1 VSLASPVG
9 TTTPASDWFVTA
21 SRIFRL
27 WQVLGAL
34 AIWIVMATACAC
46 ATRSPWMSFAEYA
59 KHEHPTPY
67 ILRWQLADASLLY
80 FGSDHVYD
88 PTHPQV
94 AHIERLWSSL
104 RPTIAFNEGGDPPAL
119 PTVAEA
125 VARHGESGLVRT
137 LAARDGVEVHSLE
150 PSHEAQVLTLRATY
164 TAEQIKLFY
173 ALRQMEQS
181 YRRTSDRSPAATL
194 DHVLHGLG
202 TIPGLAGA
210 PQSFEE
216 YTRACQRL
224 LPATPDC
231 MRPPAAWL
239 DPADTH
245 TGAYTNALSAA
256 LAQQRDEHMVTLLRG
271 ALRPGARVFAVV
283 GSSHVFM
290 QEEALRRALAAT
302 PTRL

>member
-1 VSLASPVG
+1 
-9 TTTPASDWFVTA
+9 
-21 SRIFRL
+21 
-27 WQVLGAL
+27 
-34 AIWIVMATACAC
+34 
-46 ATRSPWMSFAEYA
+46 MSFAEYA
-59 KHEHPTPY
+59 RHEHPTPY
-67 ILRWQLADASLLY
+67 ILRWELADSTLLY
-80 FGSDHVYD
+80 FGSDHVYE

-94 AHIERLWSSL
+94 AHIERLWSAL

-119 PTVAEA
+119 LTVAEA
-125 VARHGESGLVRT
+125 VGHHGESGLVRT

-150 PSHEAQVLTLRATY
+150 PLYEAQVITLRATY

-181 YRRTSDRSPAATL
+181 YRQRSDRSPAATL
-194 DHVLHGLG
+194 DHVLHRLG
-202 TIPGLAGA
+202 AIPGLAGA
-210 PQSFEE
+210 PQNYEQ
-216 YTRACQRL
+216 YIRACQRL

-239 DPADTH
+239 DPADT
-245 TGAYTNALSAA
+245 GVYTNALSAA
-256 LAQQRDEHMVTLLRG
+256 LAQQRDEHMVALLHG

-290 QEEALRRALAAT
+290 QEQALRRALAAM

>member
-1 VSLASPVG
+1 MA
-9 TTTPASDWFVTA
+9 AA
-21 SRIFRL
+21 
-27 WQVLGAL
+27 AL
-34 AIWIVMATACAC
+34 ACGC
-46 ATRSPWMSFAEYA
+46 ATRSPWMTFAEYA
-59 KHEHPTPY
+59 KRRHPTPY
-67 ILRWQLADASLLY
+67 ILRWQLADACLLY

-88 PTHPQV
+88 PGHPQV
-94 AHIERLWSSL
+94 AHIERLWSAL
-104 RPTIAFNEGGDPPAL
+104 RPTIAFNEGGSPPAL

-137 LAARDGVEVHSLE
+137 LAARDRVEVHSLE
-150 PSHEAQVLTLRATY
+150 PSYEAQVLTLRATY

-173 ALRQMEQS
+173 ALLQMEQS
-181 YRRTSDRSPAATL
+181 YHQTSERSPAATL

-210 PQSFEE
+210 PQN
-216 YTRACQRL
+216 YTQYSHACQRL

-239 DPADTH
+239 DPADT
-245 TGAYTNALSAA
+245 GAYTNVLSAT

-290 QEEALRRALAAT
+290 QEQALRRALAAR